1 MSMLNAHTASNGAL
15 MITACVERNGGFIP
29 FNLRAGGT
37 ASRPPS
43 KRCWAANRS
52 LSPLELALQ
61 TRGAVPL
68 QFQEDSYPSIKV
80 LLTISCLPAIQ
91 YRAQI
96 LLRVPNGDS
105 CPWSP
110 DPQKF
115 ERTETFGNL
124 RLDPTVQQT
133 RTIAYRLLQ
142 SSTAAWMTASSSIH
156 KIRLPGSGTFGVSE
170 DHGTQAWSRQSP
182 TSH

>member
-1 MSMLNAHTASNGAL
+1 MQGSYRSVK
-15 MITACVERNGGFIP
+15 CVETRS
-29 FNLRAGGT
+29 LRSTTNANYPNALFAT
-37 ASRPPS
+37 
-43 KRCWAANRS
+43 ANRS
-52 LSPLELALQ
+52 ASTLLPFRLQ
-61 TRGAVPL
+61 SGGAVPL